1 MLAACAFQTPAQA
14 QERDLIETARATLA
28 GIQTR
33 SFSQNREFCGLI
45 GRNAQG
51 KLVITRPRQG
61 SLDGCRPKSF
71 FFLNDVEVLASYHT
85 HGGHLPDVSVEVPS
99 TFDLE
104 ADADEGIFGFVST
117 PGGRFWIIEPEQDR
131 VRMLCGMGCLPR
143 DPTYDVASDELL
155 QPIYTRRQL
164 EDREAGG

>member
-1 MLAACAFQTPAQA
+1 MHRLTLGTSAALVLAACAFQTPAQA

-85 HGGHLPDVSVEVPS
+85 HGGGWAVCHVIRPM
-99 TFDLE
+99 T
-104 ADADEGIFGFVST
+104 
-117 PGGRFWIIEPEQDR
+117 
-131 VRMLCGMGCLPR
+131 
-143 DPTYDVASDELL
+143 
-155 QPIYTRRQL
+155 
-164 EDREAGG
+164 